1 MLVLVQA
8 RSSSRRFPRKIL
20 HRIYGKTLI
29 EHVILKINKSKYIKN
44 IVVVTSNNK
53 SDDNLV
59 NLLKKNNINYFRGE
73 LKNVAKRLLQAAEK
87 YKKKYFMRINADSP
101 LIDFK
106 LIDLSIKI
114 YLKKKYDLITNVFPR
129 FFPSGQSVEI
139 IRTSALKKNIKKMS
153 KIELEHVTSFF
164 YKNYVN
170 FSIKNFSV
178 KKKPINMKL
187 SVDTKK
193 DLYLILKKIKKK
205 EFYSFTILK

>member
-129 FFPSGQSVEI
+129 FLPSGQSVEI